1 MAVGYLLSYECHST
15 LARDIQPSAK
25 HHHFTFLYR
34 LHVEDVINKFILLE
48 IACAGL
54 LIPDT
59 YLGLKEDL
67 KKALRWEE
75 DETADIVYVNATIW
89 TGNPRQP
96 WAEFMA
102 VVHGQVSKIGNSSQ
116 IQFAV
121 ISTKTKV
128 VDLGGRFV
136 VPGFID
142 SHVHF
147 ISGGLMVCE
156 KT

>member
-1 MAVGYLLSYECHST
+1 MAVGYLLSYECHSHLPET
-15 LARDIQPSAK
+15 CSPLQNIATSPSCTGYISK
-25 HHHFTFLYR
+25 I
-34 LHVEDVINKFILLE
+34 INKVVKFILLE
-48 IACAGL
+48 IVCAGL
-54 LIPDT
+54 LNPDT

-116 IQFAV
+116 IQVSNLQFE
-121 ISTKTKV
+121 
-128 VDLGGRFV
+128 
-136 VPGFID
+136 
-142 SHVHF
+142 
-147 ISGGLMVCE
+147 GL
-156 KT
+156 TLFLIYQPHG

>member
-116 IQFAV
+116 IQVSNLQFEGLTLFL
-121 ISTKTKV
+121 IYKPH
-128 VDLGGRFV
+128 GW
-136 VPGFID
+136 FITTN
-142 SHVHF
+142 
-147 ISGGLMVCE
+147 GLR
-156 KT
+156 

>member
-1 MAVGYLLSYECHST
+1 VGLLAMGRCG
-15 LARDIQPSAK
+15 LLMLQGLLLPVLI
-25 HHHFTFLYR
+25 
-34 LHVEDVINKFILLE
+34 VISSVFV
-48 IACAGL
+48 GL

-96 WAEFMA
+96 WAEFIT
-102 VVHGQVSKIGNSSQ
+102 VVHGRVSKIGNSSQ

-121 ISTKTKV
+121 IGTKTKV

>member
-1 MAVGYLLSYECHST
+1 MSLT

-25 HHHFTFLYR
+25 HRHFNFLYR
-34 LHVEDVINKFILLE
+34 LHVEDVINKVVKFILLE
-48 IACAGL
+48 IVCAGL
-54 LIPDT
+54 LNPDT

-116 IQFAV
+116 IQICGARIYRLTCPF
-121 ISTKTKV
+121 
-128 VDLGGRFV
+128 
-136 VPGFID
+136 
-142 SHVHF
+142 HF
-147 ISGGLMVCE
+147 WWADGM
-156 KT
+156 

>member
-1 MAVGYLLSYECHST
+1 MSLT
-15 LARDIQPSAK
+15 LARDIQRSAK
-25 HHHFTFLYR
+25 DRHFTFLYR
-34 LHVEDVINKFILLE
+34 LHVEDIINKVVKFILLE
-48 IACAGL
+48 IVCAGL
-54 LIPDT
+54 LNPDT

-67 KKALRWEE
+67 AKALRWEE

-121 ISTKTKV
+121 IGTKTKV

>member
-1 MAVGYLLSYECHST
+1 VGLLAMGRCG
-15 LARDIQPSAK
+15 LLMLQGLLLPVLI
-25 HHHFTFLYR
+25 
-34 LHVEDVINKFILLE
+34 VISSVFV
-48 IACAGL
+48 GL